1 MKCPL
6 LRDQSEPCPRKHKDR
21 LCYDCLVS
29 IEETA
34 AVIAEGEKVDQTEGM
49 RLAIEQARD
58 AMPGQKV
65 LL

>member
-1 MKCPL
+1 MKCPIG
-6 LRDQSEPCPRKHKDR
+6 RNTSEPCPRKTATG
-21 LCYDCLVS
+21 CSDCRSDL
-29 IEETA
+29 EETA
-34 AVIAEGEKVDQTEGM
+34 AVVADGEKVDQAEGM